1 MQNTIFQRRAKFNEF
16 EKKIN
21 DDVDTINK
29 ILSNSI
35 LYLAIIGKTAKFATF
50 HEFIDFCIIFLKKR
64 LVLILSHLKRK

>member
-1 MQNTIFQRRAKFNEF
+1 MQNTIFQRRAKFDEF
-16 EKKIN
+16 EKKVN

-50 HEFIDFCIIFLKKR
+50 HEFIDFCIIFLKKKTG
-64 LVLILSHLKRK
+64 LNIEPFKK